1 MDGPFQLS
9 LRNAFIAM
17 TWVVVL
23 TANFSFHWA
32 MVEAGGLVGT
42 CVWAALLGCSPAAAT
57 GAFIGRPLIGLVCG
71 LSNAAVMVGWC
82 VWMYLQR

>member
-1 MDGPFQLS
+1 MDGIFQFS

-23 TANFSFHWA
+23 TANFYFFEA
-32 MVEAGGLVGT
+32 MAEADELIGM
-42 CVWAALLGCSPAAAT
+42 CVWVALLGCSPAAAT